1 MEDEKNDP
9 SEKDNILIN
18 LDDYQAVRNFSNED
32 AGKLFHTICRYSLG
46 EEIGDLEGKI
56 QVAFN
61 FFKNRLD
68 KYRKKWEKTRKARIE
83 SGKLGGLA
91 KQANANFAKQNEQ
104 TVANLPVNVSDSVS
118 VSVNDIKNSV
128 NNIKNKASPSDA
140 VITILEDLNKRTKS
154 KKGFSP
160 LAQSNQNLI
169 KARMSEGFTVE
180 NFITVN
186 EKKVKQW
193 LHDPEMAQYLRPATL
208 YSNKFEGYLNQIEV
222 KDVKQ
227 VKPKYP
233 TADERR
239 RENNK
244 KVFEQ
249 SIKEIEDAH
258 RTGTADNRGR
268 VVADETKSNH
278 GFFAQLHRELPQ
290 GDDG

>member
-1 MEDEKNDP
+1 MEDEKNDS
-9 SEKDNILIN
+9 SEKDNFLVN
-18 LDDYQAVRNFSNED
+18 LDDYQAVKKFSNED

-46 EEIGDLEGKI
+46 EEIGDLEDKI

-68 KYRKKWEKTRKARIE
+68 KNRKKWEKTRKARIE

-118 VSVNDIKNSV
+118 DSVSVNDINNNVSV
-128 NNIKNKASPSDA
+128 YDIKKKASPSDA

-160 LAQSNQNLI
+160 LAQCNQNLI

-193 LHDPEMAQYLRPATL
+193 LHDPEMSKYLRPATL
-208 YSNKFEGYLNQIEV
+208 YGNKFDGYLNEV
-222 KDVKQ
+222 VCDLPATNSNSLNKNKFQ
-227 VKPKYP
+227 S
-233 TADERR
+233 ADERR
-239 RENNK
+239 IENNK
-244 KVFEQ
+244 KIFEE
-249 SIKEIEDAH
+249 SLVEVNNE
-258 RTGTADNRGR
+258 RNRQEEEGG
-268 VVADETKSNH
+268 DS
-278 GFFAQLHRELPQ
+278 GFFSQLHGELPESHN
-290 GDDG
+290 

>member
-46 EEIGDLEGKI
+46 EEIGDLEDKI

-61 FFKNRLD
+61 FFKNRLE
-68 KYRKKWEKTRKARIE
+68 KNRKNWEKTRKARIE

-91 KQANANFAKQNEQ
+91 KQANANFAKQNKQ
-104 TVANLPVNVSDSVS
+104 NLANLPVNVSDSVS

-160 LAQSNQNLI
+160 LAQCNQNLI

-193 LHDPEMAQYLRPATL
+193 LHDPEMSKYLRPATL
-208 YSNKFEGYLNQIEV
+208 YGNKFDGYLNEV
-222 KDVKQ
+222 VCDLPATNSNSLNKNKFQ
-227 VKPKYP
+227 S
-233 TADERR
+233 ADERR
-239 RENNK
+239 IENNK
-244 KVFEQ
+244 KIFEE
-249 SIKEIEDAH
+249 SLVEVNNE
-258 RTGTADNRGR
+258 RNRQEEEGG
-268 VVADETKSNH
+268 DS
-278 GFFAQLHRELPQ
+278 GFFSQLHGELPESHN
-290 GDDG
+290 

>member
-1 MEDEKNDP
+1 MDDEKKDT

-18 LDDYQAVRNFSNED
+18 LSDYQAVRNFSNED

-91 KQANANFAKQNEQ
+91 KQANANFAKQNKQ
-104 TVANLPVNVSDSVS
+104 NLANLPVNVSDSVS

-154 KKGFSP
+154 KKGFFP
-160 LAQSNQNLI
+160 LAQCNQNLI

-193 LHDPEMAQYLRPATL
+193 LHDPEMSKYLRPATL
-208 YSNKFEGYLNQIEV
+208 YGNKFDGYLNEV
-222 KDVKQ
+222 VCDLPATNSNSLNKNKFQ
-227 VKPKYP
+227 S
-233 TADERR
+233 ADERR
-239 RENNK
+239 IENNK
-244 KVFEQ
+244 KIFEE
-249 SIKEIEDAH
+249 SLVEVNNE
-258 RTGTADNRGR
+258 RNRQEEEGG
-268 VVADETKSNH
+268 DS
-278 GFFAQLHRELPQ
+278 GFFSQLHGELPESHN
-290 GDDG
+290 

>member
-193 LHDPEMAQYLRPATL
+193 LHDPEMSKYLRPATL
-208 YSNKFEGYLNQIEV
+208 YGNKFDGYLNEV
-222 KDVKQ
+222 VCDLPATNSNSLNKNKFQ
-227 VKPKYP
+227 S
-233 TADERR
+233 ADERR
-239 RENNK
+239 IENNK
-244 KVFEQ
+244 KIFEE
-249 SIKEIEDAH
+249 SLVEVNNE
-258 RTGTADNRGR
+258 RNRQEEEGG
-268 VVADETKSNH
+268 DS
-278 GFFAQLHRELPQ
+278 GFFSQLHGELPESHN
-290 GDDG
+290 

>member
-46 EEIGDLEGKI
+46 EEIGDLEDKI
-56 QVAFN
+56 QVAFS
-61 FFKNRLD
+61 FFKVRLD
-68 KYRKKWEKTRKARIE
+68 ENRKNWEKTRIERKKAGR
-83 SGKLGGLA
+83 LGGLA

-104 TVANLPVNVSDSVS
+104 TVANVAVSDNVNVSDSVS
-118 VSVNDIKNSV
+118 VNDIK
-128 NNIKNKASPSDA
+128 KKASPSDA

-160 LAQSNQNLI
+160 LAQCNQNLI

-193 LHDPEMAQYLRPATL
+193 LHDPEMSKYLRPATL
-208 YSNKFEGYLNQIEV
+208 YGNKFDGYLNEV
-222 KDVKQ
+222 VCDLPATNSNSLNKNKFQ
-227 VKPKYP
+227 S
-233 TADERR
+233 ADERR
-239 RENNK
+239 IENNK
-244 KVFEQ
+244 KIFEE
-249 SIKEIEDAH
+249 SLVEVNNE
-258 RTGTADNRGR
+258 RNRQEEEGG
-268 VVADETKSNH
+268 DS
-278 GFFAQLHRELPQ
+278 GFFSQLHGELPESHN
-290 GDDG
+290 

>member
-1 MEDEKNDP
+1 MEDEKNDS
-9 SEKDNILIN
+9 SEKDNFLVN

-46 EEIGDLEGKI
+46 EEIGDLEDKI

-68 KYRKKWEKTRKARIE
+68 KNRKNWEKTRNERIK
-83 SGKLGGLA
+83 SGRLGGLA
-91 KQANANFAKQNEQ
+91 KQANANFAKQNKQ
-104 TVANLPVNVSDSVS
+104 TVANVAVSDNVNVSDSVS
-118 VSVNDIKNSV
+118 VNDIK
-128 NNIKNKASPSDA
+128 KKASPSDA

-193 LHDPEMAQYLRPATL
+193 LHDPEMSKYLRPETL
-208 YSNKFEGYLNQIEV
+208 YGNKFHGYLNEV
-222 KDVKQ
+222 VCDLPATNSNSLNKNKFQ
-227 VKPKYP
+227 S
-233 TADERR
+233 ADERR
-239 RENNK
+239 IENNK
-244 KVFEQ
+244 KIFEE
-249 SIKEIEDAH
+249 SLVEVNNE
-258 RTGTADNRGR
+258 RNRQEEEGG
-268 VVADETKSNH
+268 DS
-278 GFFAQLHRELPQ
+278 GFFSQLHGELPESHN
-290 GDDG
+290 

>member
-104 TVANLPVNVSDSVS
+104 TVANVAVSDNVSDS

-160 LAQSNQNLI
+160 SAKVNQNLI

-193 LHDPEMAQYLRPATL
+193 LHDPAMSKYLRPETL
-208 YSNKFEGYLNQIEV
+208 YGKKFDGYLNEV
-222 KDVKQ
+222 VCDLPATNSDSLNNNKF
-227 VKPKYP
+227 PS
-233 TADERR
+233 ADERR
-239 RENNK
+239 ITKNRKNFEKAFQEINNG
-244 KVFEQ
+244 
-249 SIKEIEDAH
+249 S
-258 RTGTADNRGR
+258 
-268 VVADETKSNH
+268 
-278 GFFAQLHRELPQ
+278 
-290 GDDG
+290 

>member
-1 MEDEKNDP
+1 MDDEKNDL

-46 EEIGDLEGKI
+46 EEIGDLEDKI

-68 KYRKKWEKTRKARIE
+68 KNRKKWEKTRKARIE

-91 KQANANFAKQNEQ
+91 KQANANFAKQNKQ
-104 TVANLPVNVSDSVS
+104 NLANLPVNVSDSVS

-160 LAQSNQNLI
+160 LAQCNQNLI

>member
-118 VSVNDIKNSV
+118 DSVGVNDINDSVGVNDIK
-128 NNIKNKASPSDA
+128 KKASPSDK
-140 VITILEDLNKRTKS
+140 IMIILEDLNKRIKS

-160 LAQSNQNLI
+160 STQCNQSLI

-193 LHDPEMAQYLRPATL
+193 LHDPEMSKYLRPATL
-208 YSNKFEGYLNQIEV
+208 YGNKFDGYLNEV
-222 KDVKQ
+222 VCDLPATNSNSLNKNKFQ
-227 VKPKYP
+227 S
-233 TADERR
+233 ADERR
-239 RENNK
+239 IESNK
-244 KVFEQ
+244 KIFEESLVEVNNERKRQ
-249 SIKEIEDAH
+249 EEEGGDS
-258 RTGTADNRGR
+258 
-268 VVADETKSNH
+268 
-278 GFFAQLHRELPQ
+278 GFFSQLHGELPESHN
-290 GDDG
+290 

>member
-46 EEIGDLEGKI
+46 KEIGDLEGKI

-104 TVANLPVNVSDSVS
+104 TVANVAVSDNVSDSVC
-118 VSVNDIKNSV
+118 VNDIKNSV
-128 NNIKNKASPSDA
+128 NNIKNKASPTDEM
-140 VITILEDLNKRTKS
+140 ITILEDLSKRVKS

-160 LAQSNQNLI
+160 SAKVNQNLI

-180 NFITVN
+180 NFIAVN

-193 LHDPEMAQYLRPATL
+193 LHDPAMSKYLRPETL
-208 YSNKFEGYLNQIEV
+208 YGKKFDGYLNEV
-222 KDVKQ
+222 VCDLPATNSNSLNKNKFQ
-227 VKPKYP
+227 S
-233 TADERR
+233 ADERR
-239 RENNK
+239 IESNK
-244 KVFEQ
+244 KIFEESLVEVNNERKRQ
-249 SIKEIEDAH
+249 EEEGGDS
-258 RTGTADNRGR
+258 
-268 VVADETKSNH
+268 
-278 GFFAQLHRELPQ
+278 GFFSQLHGELPESHN
-290 GDDG
+290 

>member
-46 EEIGDLEGKI
+46 EEIGDLEDKI

-68 KYRKKWEKTRKARIE
+68 KNRKNWEKTRNERIK
-83 SGKLGGLA
+83 SGRKGGLA
-91 KQANANFAKQNEQ
+91 KQANANFAKQNKQ
-104 TVANLPVNVSDSVS
+104 TVANVAVSDNVNVCDS
-118 VSVNDIKNSV
+118 VSVNDNK
-128 NNIKNKASPSDA
+128 KKASPSDEI
-140 VITILEDLNKRTKS
+140 ITILEDLNKRTKS

-160 LAQSNQNLI
+160 LAQCNQNLI

-193 LHDPEMAQYLRPATL
+193 LHDPEMSKYLRPATL
-208 YSNKFEGYLNQIEV
+208 YGNKFDGYLNEV
-222 KDVKQ
+222 VCDLPATNSNSLNKNKFQ
-227 VKPKYP
+227 S
-233 TADERR
+233 ADERR
-239 RENNK
+239 IENNK
-244 KVFEQ
+244 KIFEE
-249 SIKEIEDAH
+249 SLVEVNNE
-258 RTGTADNRGR
+258 RNRQEEEGG
-268 VVADETKSNH
+268 DS
-278 GFFAQLHRELPQ
+278 GFFSQLHGELPESHN
-290 GDDG
+290 

>member
-91 KQANANFAKQNEQ
+91 KQANANFAKQNKQ
-104 TVANLPVNVSDSVS
+104 NLANLPVNVSDSVS

-160 LAQSNQNLI
+160 LAQCNQNLI

-193 LHDPEMAQYLRPATL
+193 LHDPEMSKYLRPATL
-208 YSNKFEGYLNQIEV
+208 YGNKFDGYLNEV
-222 KDVKQ
+222 VCDLPATNSNSLNKNKFQ
-227 VKPKYP
+227 S
-233 TADERR
+233 ADERR
-239 RENNK
+239 IENNK
-244 KVFEQ
+244 KIFEE
-249 SIKEIEDAH
+249 SLVEVNNE
-258 RTGTADNRGR
+258 RNRQEEEGG
-268 VVADETKSNH
+268 DS
-278 GFFAQLHRELPQ
+278 GFFSQLHGELPESHN
-290 GDDG
+290 

>member
-1 MEDEKNDP
+1 MEDEKNDH
-9 SEKDNILIN
+9 SEKENILI
-18 LDDYQAVRNFSNED
+18 LLGDYVAVRNFSNTD
-32 AGKLFHTICRYSLG
+32 AGKLFHTICRYALG
-46 EEIGDLEGKI
+46 ENIGDLEDKI
-56 QVAFN
+56 QVAFS
-61 FFKNRLD
+61 FFKVRLD
-68 KYRKKWEKTRKARIE
+68 ENRKKWEKTRKARIE

-104 TVANLPVNVSDSVS
+104 TVANVAVSDNVNVSDSVS

-193 LHDPEMAQYLRPATL
+193 LHDPEMSKYLRPATL
-208 YSNKFEGYLNQIEV
+208 YGNKFDGYLNEV
-222 KDVKQ
+222 VCDLPATNSNSLNKNKFQ
-227 VKPKYP
+227 S
-233 TADERR
+233 ADERR
-239 RENNK
+239 IENNK
-244 KVFEQ
+244 KIFEE
-249 SIKEIEDAH
+249 SLVEVNNE
-258 RTGTADNRGR
+258 RNRQEEEGG
-268 VVADETKSNH
+268 DS
-278 GFFAQLHRELPQ
+278 GFFSQLHGELPESHN
-290 GDDG
+290 

>member
-1 MEDEKNDP
+1 MEDEKNDS
-9 SEKDNILIN
+9 SEKDNFLVN

-46 EEIGDLEGKI
+46 EEIGDLEDKI

-91 KQANANFAKQNEQ
+91 KQANANFAKQNKQ
-104 TVANLPVNVSDSVS
+104 TVANVAVSDNVNVCDS
-118 VSVNDIKNSV
+118 VSVNDNK
-128 NNIKNKASPSDA
+128 KKASPSDE

-160 LAQSNQNLI
+160 LAQCNQNLI

-193 LHDPEMAQYLRPATL
+193 LHDPEMSKYLRPATL
-208 YSNKFEGYLNQIEV
+208 YGNKFDGYLNEV
-222 KDVKQ
+222 VCDLPATNSNSLNKNKFQ
-227 VKPKYP
+227 S
-233 TADERR
+233 ADERR
-239 RENNK
+239 IENNK
-244 KVFEQ
+244 KIFEE
-249 SIKEIEDAH
+249 SLVEVNNE
-258 RTGTADNRGR
+258 RNRQEEEGG
-268 VVADETKSNH
+268 DS
-278 GFFAQLHRELPQ
+278 GFFSQLHGELPESHN
-290 GDDG
+290 

>member
-160 LAQSNQNLI
+160 LAQCNQNLI

-193 LHDPEMAQYLRPATL
+193 LHDPEMSKFLRPATIFG
-208 YSNKFEGYLNQIEV
+208 NKFDGYLNEV
-222 KDVKQ
+222 VCDLPATNSNSLNKNKFQ
-227 VKPKYP
+227 S
-233 TADERR
+233 ADERR
-239 RENNK
+239 IENNK
-244 KVFEQ
+244 KIFEE
-249 SIKEIEDAH
+249 SLVEVNNE
-258 RTGTADNRGR
+258 RNRQEEEGG
-268 VVADETKSNH
+268 DS
-278 GFFAQLHRELPQ
+278 GFFSQLHGELPESHN
-290 GDDG
+290 

>member
-9 SEKDNILIN
+9 SEKDNFLVN
-18 LDDYQAVRNFSNED
+18 LGDYQAVRNFSNED

-46 EEIGDLEGKI
+46 EEIGDLEDKI

-68 KYRKKWEKTRKARIE
+68 KNRKKWEKTRKARIE

-91 KQANANFAKQNEQ
+91 KQANANFAKQNKQ

-160 LAQSNQNLI
+160 LAQCNQNLI

-193 LHDPEMAQYLRPATL
+193 LHDPEMSKYLRPATL
-208 YSNKFEGYLNQIEV
+208 YGNKFDGYLNEV
-222 KDVKQ
+222 VCDLPATNSNSLNKNKFQ
-227 VKPKYP
+227 S
-233 TADERR
+233 ADERR
-239 RENNK
+239 IENNK
-244 KVFEQ
+244 KIFEE
-249 SIKEIEDAH
+249 SLVEVNNE
-258 RTGTADNRGR
+258 RNRQEEEGG
-268 VVADETKSNH
+268 DS
-278 GFFAQLHRELPQ
+278 GFFSQLHGELPESHN
-290 GDDG
+290 